1 MSSIL
6 RALKKL
12 EEERPPE
19 KGRVFI
25 PDATTSDG
33 AYATDSTPASK
44 KNVIFFGIGLVSL
57 IIAAVA
63 LMAALAI
70 GPFADYGVQVGSGP
84 NTQSVDNPTT
94 EGDTKRSQ
102 DVGRYPSDTK
112 PSASAS
118 PATVSDRRERS
129 ESGSRN
135 GSSAPTPS
143 VSQLRKTMTSRQS
156 TNRVSTSPAPTAG
169 KASGAKLS
177 DRTSKWPDVRPAAPP
192 DNDPKPEDRPA
203 RRVDG
208 TEFNPPMLASAD
220 LKLQAISWAE
230 EPRRRLAV
238 INGEILHI
246 GEQTSGYVIVNIRL
260 NDVIVKQD
268 GTMWRMVFRSK

>member
-12 EEERPPE
+12 EEERPTE

-25 PDATTSDG
+25 PDATTPDG
-33 AYATDSTPASK
+33 AYADSTPASK

-57 IIAAVA
+57 IMAAVA

-70 GPFADYGVQVGSGP
+70 GPFADDDVQVGSGP

-102 DVGRYPSDTK
+102 DVGGYPSDTK

-129 ESGSRN
+129 ESNSRN
-135 GSSAPTPS
+135 GSSAPKPS

-156 TNRVSTSPAPTAG
+156 TSRVSTGPAPTAG

-192 DNDPKPEDRPA
+192 DDDPKPEDRPA
-203 RRVDG
+203 RRADG

-238 INGEILHI
+238 INGETLHI

-260 NDVIVKQD
+260 NDVIVRQD